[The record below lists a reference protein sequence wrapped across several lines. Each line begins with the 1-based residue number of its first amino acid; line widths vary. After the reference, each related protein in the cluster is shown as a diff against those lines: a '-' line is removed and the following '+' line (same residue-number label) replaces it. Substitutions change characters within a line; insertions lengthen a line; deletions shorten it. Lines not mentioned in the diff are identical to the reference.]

1 MTPSKVDSILRHR
14 GRTRI
19 IDSTAFKGSGRHV
32 GLGRGVV
39 ACTRARA
46 ALQTRPHDRETPSVQ
61 GAVEEDAQGA
71 QEVPR
76 K

>member
-1 MTPSKVDSILRHR
+1 MTPSKTDSILRHR
-14 GRTRI
+14 GRTRV
-19 IDSTAFKGSGRHV
+19 IDSTAFKGYGRHV

-46 ALQTRPHDRETPSVQ
+46 AIQTRPHDRVKPAVQ
-61 GAVEEDAQGA
+61 GAVEEDALGA

>member
-1 MTPSKVDSILRHR
+1 M
-14 GRTRI
+14 
-19 IDSTAFKGSGRHV
+19 

-46 ALQTRPHDRETPSVQ
+46 ALQPCPHDRVKPAVQ